1 MCNFITFC
9 IKSFTTMHCTTPVY
23 FFVFFMFFF
32 YNKQLRR
39 HSSVFAHFSFYLHN
53 LIRQLPAKDMSYY
66 PLLDDL
72 PSCLLYP

>member
-39 HSSVFAHFSFYLHN
+39 HSSVSAQFSLYLHDF
-53 LIRQLPAKDMSYY
+53 IRQLPAKNMGNN
-66 PLLDDL
+66 PFFDDL
-72 PSCLLYP
+72 PSCFLHP